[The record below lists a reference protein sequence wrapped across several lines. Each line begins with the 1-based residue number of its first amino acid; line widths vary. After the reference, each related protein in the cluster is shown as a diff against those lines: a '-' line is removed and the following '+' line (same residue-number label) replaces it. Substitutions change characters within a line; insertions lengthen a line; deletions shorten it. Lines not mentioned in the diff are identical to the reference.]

1 MRRAVVDTNVVV
13 SALLNAFGTPASVV
27 GAANVMFK
35 LVWSAGIVT
44 ECLRVPAY
52 EKIARR
58 LRAIGK
64 EEAARATV
72 ARLAAGAE
80 MVAPELLPRIRVV
93 KGDPSDDLFLATAIA
108 GGARVLVSGDRRH
121 LLPLKEVMGVRIV
134 DAATF
139 AAELGLPGAP
149 RRKGPPDSVH
159 EPVAGYPAE
168 DAELEL
174 ALEARR
180 WARTRARRLGALT
193 RA

>member
-1 MRRAVVDTNVVV
+1 MMRRAVVDTNVVV
-13 SALLNAFGTPASVV
+13 SALLNPFGTPASVV
-27 GAANVMFK
+27 GVANARFK

-44 ECLRVPAY
+44 ECLRVLTY

-80 MVAPELLPRIRVV
+80 LVAPERLPRIRVV
-93 KGDPSDDLFLATAIA
+93 KDDPSDDLFLATAIA

-139 AAELGLPGAP
+139 AAELGLPGAR
-149 RRKGPPDSVH
+149 RRKGAPDSVH
-159 EPVAGYPAE
+159 EPAAGYVEE
-168 DAELEL
+168 DALMEL
-174 ALEARR
+174 AREAQR
-180 WARTRARRLGALT
+180 WVRKRAGRLY
-193 RA
+193 